1 MPEPLPAAAPETLSV
16 LLPDRLIDPDKR
28 AALAALAEFM
38 RLTRAIAD
46 DVKMQPH
53 LRAAHLTALEGAL
66 TTEEGYV
73 PLPKGVPPTIMAP
86 GFTLRRECDE
96 RKITVIYGRRI
107 AQAYKQDIAKKSY
120 RDWSELLNYLRFSA
134 ASSGRFVIDA
144 LGLAESAYPAAEAL
158 ACANALVNRMGSVA
172 FDLERKRVYL
182 PLRWLSDAGL
192 DGEDLLVEGPAAL
205 ERDGSAWLKV
215 RDQGVAQARQLLIQ
229 ASPGIKVLPWRLRS
243 AFAWAKADIA
253 LRCAALASLSSYPIA
268 GLPAPP
274 ALRRII
280 AAARAAF

>member
-1 MPEPLPAAAPETLSV
+1 MPEPLPAAPETFSV

-28 AALAALAEFM
+28 PALAALADFM

-46 DVKMQPH
+46 DGKIQPH

-96 RKITVIYGRRI
+96 RKITVAYGRRI
-107 AQAYKQDIAKKSY
+107 AQAYKQDIAKKAY

-134 ASSGRFVIDA
+134 ASSGRFVVDA
-144 LGLAESAYPAAEAL
+144 LGLDASVYPAAEAL
-158 ACANALVNRMGSVA
+158 ACANALVNRMTSVRN
-172 FDLERKRVYL
+172 DLGRKRMYL

-205 ERDGSAWLKV
+205 ERDGASWLKI

-229 ASPGIKVLPWRLRS
+229 ASPGMRALPWRLRS
-243 AFAWAKADIA
+243 AFAWAKADVA
-253 LRCAALASLSSYPIA
+253 LRCDALASRPGYPIAALAMPSKV
-268 GLPAPP
+268 
-274 ALRRII
+274 RRIV